1 MAPARRPAPVQ
12 AIVGED
18 SYLAEA
24 ALELVLAEAV
34 GSEQQESVRVVYGDE
49 VRWEEVLTAAR
60 AGSLFATS
68 RAVVVRRAELL
79 KYASAPQDDGEG
91 KGKAKGRAEQDPV
104 EGYLAA
110 PAADA
115 TLVLVAAKPDKRR
128 RPWKA
133 LLAAAELHDAAPRRG
148 RALRAYVE
156 QEIRRRGLRFTR
168 DALDQLVE
176 EVGQDLRRLMGEV
189 DKLEAWAEGRREITG
204 EDVASLLGHGLGQ
217 PLYLLSDAFA
227 ARDARKALELVERL
241 LGDGEPGVL
250 LLSTM
255 HRSLRQVRAAVAL
268 REASVPKA
276 QIGAR
281 LLPPNM
287 QFKLDALIQASRR
300 WSERDLA
307 RAVGILV
314 QADQAVK
321 QGASS
326 AATLTSAVVGAC
338 AGAATSPRRAP

>member
-24 ALELVLAEAV
+24 ALEQLLADAV
-34 GSEQQESVRVVYGDE
+34 GGDQQESVRVVYGDE
-49 VRWEEVLTAAR
+49 ARWEDVLAAAR
-60 AGSLFATS
+60 AGSLFATR

-79 KYASAPQDDGEG
+79 KYASAPQDDGEAKG
-91 KGKAKGRAEQDPV
+91 KGKGRPEQDPV

-133 LLAAAELHDAAPRRG
+133 LLAAAEIHDAAPRRG
-148 RALRAYVE
+148 RALRGYVE

-168 DALDQLVE
+168 DALDQLLE

-189 DKLEAWAEGRREITG
+189 DKLEAWAEGRSEITG
-204 EDVASLLGHGLGQ
+204 EDVAAVLGHGLGQ

-227 ARDARKALELVERL
+227 ARDAPKTLELVERL

-250 LLSTM
+250 LLSAM

-268 REASVPKA
+268 REAAVPKP

-281 LLPPNM
+281 LLPPHM
-287 QFKLDALIQASRR
+287 QFKLDALLEASRR

-307 RAVGILV
+307 RAVGILE
-314 QADQAVK
+314 QADLAVK

-326 AATLTSAVVGAC
+326 AVALTSAVVGAC